1 MADNKKYYYIRLNEN
16 FFEREEIK
24 IIESLPNGLE
34 YSLILLK
41 MYLKSL
47 KRNGRLMA
55 TDLIPYS
62 PETLSRVLGHNVD
75 TVRNAIRVFE
85 EFKLIEVL
93 DNGAIYMNEIQS
105 LIGKSST
112 EADRKRE
119 YRKRINEEKKL
130 LSEGKKE
137 NEESDKSLDKSPK
150 IKKEPSNNATSKN
163 KVGQMSDECS
173 RETETETETELETE
187 LQQQI
192 QRLVNCDAREAKI
205 ICNVAKQCQSNRNV
219 VDVVV
224 EKINIINSGNFR
236 NKIGALVSA
245 IKENWTVSTVDNT
258 NTFNNFQSRD
268 YNNEYGKLLEK
279 ILNGQSTDE
288 DKKRFNELE
297 GVR

>member
-16 FFEREEIK
+16 FFEKEEIK

-62 PETLSRVLGHNVD
+62 PETLSRVIGHNVD

-119 YRKRINEEKKL
+119 YRKKINEEKKL
-130 LSEGKKE
+130 LSEGKKDNKKE
-137 NEESDKSLDKSPK
+137 DKSLDKCPK
-150 IKKEPSNNATSKN
+150 EKKEPSNNATFKN
-163 KVGQMSDECS
+163 EMGQMSDERS
-173 RETETETETELETE
+173 RETETETETELE

-192 QRLVNCDAREAKI
+192 QRLVKCDSREAKT
-205 ICNVAKQCQSNRNV
+205 ICNVAKQYQSNRNV

-245 IKENWTVSTVDNT
+245 IKENWTVSAVNNT
-258 NTFNNFQSRD
+258 NTFNNFESRD

-279 ILNGQSTDE
+279 ILNGQCTDE